1 MFEVAVATVVAHST
15 FAEAGVAIA
24 YTEPGGWFDNSAYS
38 EYMTLKRFLADLE
51 AFRDD
56 MYVCLVS

>member
-24 YTEPGGWFDNSAYS
+24 YTEPGG
-38 EYMTLKRFLADLE
+38 
-51 AFRDD
+51 
-56 MYVCLVS
+56 